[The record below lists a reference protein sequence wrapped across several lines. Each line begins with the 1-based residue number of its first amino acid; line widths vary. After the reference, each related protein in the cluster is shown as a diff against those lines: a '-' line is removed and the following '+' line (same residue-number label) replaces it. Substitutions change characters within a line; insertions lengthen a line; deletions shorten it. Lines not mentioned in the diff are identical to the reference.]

1 MKKYVFL
8 PHTADTKIQAFGK
21 TLEEAFENAALA
33 LTEVISD
40 PKKIKANIAKKISV
54 ESEDEKALLY
64 DFLEQFLILIDTDG
78 FLMNKVTKL
87 DIKKEKNKLKLSAEI
102 IGDTGIQKYNP
113 KTGIKA
119 VTYQEMEIQTEKNKC
134 MVQVVLDL

>member
-40 PKKIKANIAKKISV
+40 PKKIKANIKKTINI
-54 ESEDEKALLY
+54 ESEDEKSLLY
-64 DFLEQFLILIDTDG
+64 DFLEQFLILVDTED
-78 FLMNKVTKL
+78 FLMNSVKK
-87 DIKKEKNKLKLSAEI
+87 ISIIKEKNKLKLNADL

-119 VTYQEMEIQTEKNKC
+119 VTYQEMEIKTEKNKC